1 MKKQRCTVFLQRI
14 TQRERER
21 ERACELKFKFNCKYC
36 QSQIAQGQSWV
47 HQNVMLSYHSL
58 PLNSWQGDYV
68 DGGSALVA
76 EVADQGT
83 STLVHVCTIKS
94 TQNCNKEAERIYT
107 NTQRK
112 DKDKISCFLKSKN
125 QKSK

>member
-1 MKKQRCTVFLQRI
+1 MKKQRCTVFLHRI

-21 ERACELKFKFNCKYC
+21 ACELNFKFNCKYC
-36 QSQIAQGQSWV
+36 QLQIAQGQSWV

-68 DGGSALVA
+68 DGGSVLVA

-94 TQNCNKEAERIYT
+94 TQNCNKEAERIYA

-112 DKDKISCFLKSKN
+112 DKDKISCFKI
-125 QKSK
+125 